1 VGQLYQGANTS
12 AHTVPVSK
20 PRLSRELAKLNFD
33 NPGPNAVLAFHELAE
48 DGGGSCYAQQPQAP
62 ESAEAFTES
71 RGDSTAGVFNL
82 VVQDVQSIGK
92 ARSEMASWI
101 ETQSDRHQTDTSQ
114 DSKTNS
120 SIHDGRE
127 RNKSRRAG
135 ESRTSGIGEVEG
147 RRREDEQDLNEKYKV
162 GDEVEARVS
171 GKKWYPAVIS
181 SVSNEAGIA
190 VYQIEYDL
198 QTMVRAQVQ
207 RQHLRLCSDYDWCAS
222 ISLSRLREGDRVHA
236 RYRHSH
242 GEKVWFPGVVI
253 SVSPNDSYSI
263 HYDDNDTE
271 KGVKRRNI
279 RSHQDNLALAN
290 ATLLSPEVHGMGGR
304 GGGRSVA
311 EHAAWNLSAGKTTE
325 KYAITRG
332 RESAEVSSVSA
343 ISSSSKSSYKR
354 LVQECFFKEK
364 ESSLSP
370 AFSDRLATEE
380 SAGIA
385 RGEAGVGVE
394 AWMVSGQSHVPFSLK
409 EGMQMLG
416 DKDNDGETLCSHQI

>member
-1 VGQLYQGANTS
+1 MGQLYQGANTS

-82 VVQDVQSIGK
+82 VVQDVQSIGQ
-92 ARSEMASWI
+92 ARIEMASWI
-101 ETQSDRHQTDTSQ
+101 ETQSDRHQTDTGSCQ
-114 DSKTNS
+114 DSKTKA
-120 SIHDGRE
+120 SIHDGKE

-198 QTMVRAQVQ
+198 QTMVRAHVQ

-242 GEKVWFPGVVI
+242 GEKAWFPGVVI
-253 SVSPNDSYSI
+253 SVSPNESYLI
-263 HYDDNDTE
+263 QYDDNDTE

-279 RSHQDNLALAN
+279 RSHQDNLALSLAN
-290 ATLLSPEVHGMGGR
+290 ATLFSVHPETHIWSDIQCAGGEDDTGPTPPADR
-304 GGGRSVA
+304 GSNA
-311 EHAAWNLSAGKTTE
+311 
-325 KYAITRG
+325 
-332 RESAEVSSVSA
+332 
-343 ISSSSKSSYKR
+343 
-354 LVQECFFKEK
+354 
-364 ESSLSP
+364 
-370 AFSDRLATEE
+370 LA
-380 SAGIA
+380 
-385 RGEAGVGVE
+385 
-394 AWMVSGQSHVPFSLK
+394 
-409 EGMQMLG
+409 
-416 DKDNDGETLCSHQI
+416 DGERA

>member
-1 VGQLYQGANTS
+1 
-12 AHTVPVSK
+12 VSK
-20 PRLSRELAKLNFD
+20 PRLLRELAKLHFD

-48 DGGGSCYAQQPQAP
+48 DGGGTCYAQQPQAP
-62 ESAEAFTES
+62 ESAEAFTEI

-82 VVQDVQSIGK
+82 VVQDVQSIGQ

-101 ETQSDRHQTDTSQ
+101 ETQSNRHQTDSSSCQ
-114 DSKTNS
+114 DIKRKS
-120 SIHDGRE
+120 SIHDSRE
-127 RNKSRRAG
+127 RNKSRWAG
-135 ESRTSGIGEVEG
+135 ESSTSGIGEVEG
-147 RRREDEQDLNEKYKV
+147 SRREDEQDLNEKYKL

-279 RSHQDNLALAN
+279 RSHQDSLALSLAN
-290 ATLLSPEVHGMGGR
+290 ATLLSPEVQGIGGR
-304 GGGRSVA
+304 GRGRSVA

-332 RESAEVSSVSA
+332 RESAEVSSASA
-343 ISSSSKSSYKR
+343 ISSSSKSSCKR
-354 LVQECFFKEK
+354 LVQECIKEK
-364 ESSLSP
+364 ESSWCHTASLSP

-380 SAGIA
+380 SAGVA
-385 RGEAGVGVE
+385 RGEAGEGIE

-409 EGMQMLG
+409 EGMQVLG